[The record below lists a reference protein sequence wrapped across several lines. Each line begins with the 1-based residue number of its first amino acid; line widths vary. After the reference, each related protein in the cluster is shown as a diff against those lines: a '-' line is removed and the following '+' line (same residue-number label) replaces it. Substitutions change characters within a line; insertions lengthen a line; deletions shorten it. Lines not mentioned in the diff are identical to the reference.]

1 MRKPRTRVVSALGCL
16 GGLCLGLGVMG
27 VAQSVT
33 RPVATTGG
41 LVAGKRLGQGIRFFA
56 GIPFAR
62 PPVGPLRWR
71 PPQPARPW
79 KGVRAARNFGAP
91 CYQSAPLPRLGPW
104 TRAFN
109 SQLPASENCLY
120 LNLWTPA
127 RAGER
132 LPVMVFIYGGGYTSG
147 AGSVAIYNGKH
158 LARRGVVVV
167 NFNYRVGP
175 FGFLAYPGLV
185 RESRHHSAGNY
196 GLLDQIAALRWVRR
210 NIANFGGDAGNITI
224 FGQSAGAS
232 SVWLLMQ
239 SPLARGLFRR
249 AIIMSG
255 PGTLPFPAMMTAR
268 EKLAAACAAGEKF
281 AASLGAS
288 SLKALRALP
297 AAKIQQGHSPIGFAP
312 ITDGW
317 VLPAGPA
324 PDPQARVINGMVA
337 DDIGIGYYG
346 TAPPPPFTMSQYRR
360 GLRWLCGA
368 QAAACRRLYPARNA
382 RQAHRA
388 LLQARRDRAK
398 MSLALW
404 ARRQLRYSPAVYTY
418 YFDHRLPWPQ
428 HPEYG
433 VFHSSEL
440 PYVFDNLQVMRRPW
454 QPRDR
459 KIAREMSAYWT
470 DFARNGNPNRG
481 RLPHWPRF
489 RARPLRTMELGVRM
503 GPMRLMPAAREQ
515 FWKKKLHTLLGF

>member
-1 MRKPRTRVVSALGCL
+1 MPRIRPRVVFAMGFLAALTA
-16 GGLCLGLGVMG
+16 GLVTMAA
-27 VAQSVT
+27 AQKPT
-33 RPVATTGG
+33 RPVVTTGG
-41 LVAGKRLGQGIRFFA
+41 LVSGNRLGHGMRFFA

-62 PPVGPLRWR
+62 PPVGKLRWR

-79 KGVRAARNFGAP
+79 KGVLAARKFGAP
-91 CYQSAPLPRLGPW
+91 CYQAMPPRRMGPW

-109 SQLPASENCLY
+109 SQLPSSENCLY

-147 AGSVAIYNGKH
+147 AGSVAIYKGVH
-158 LARRGVVVV
+158 LAQHGVVVV

-185 RESRHHSAGNY
+185 KESRHHSAGNY
-196 GLLDQIAALRWVRR
+196 GLLDQIAALRWVRQ
-210 NIANFGGDAGNITI
+210 NIANFGGDSGNITI

-255 PGTLPFPAMMTAR
+255 PGTLPFPAMMTAQ
-268 EKLAAACAAGEKF
+268 ENLAAAGAAGKKF
-281 AASLGAS
+281 AASLGAK
-288 SLKALRALP
+288 SLRALRALP
-297 AAKIQQGHSPIGFAP
+297 AAKILQGHSPIGFAP

-317 VLPAGPA
+317 VLPAGAA
-324 PDPQARVINGMVA
+324 PYPQARVINGMVA

-346 TAPPPPFTMSQYRR
+346 TAPPPPFTMGQYRR
-360 GLRWLCGA
+360 GMRRLCGA
-368 QAAACRRLYPARNA
+368 QAGTCRRLYPARNA
-382 RQAHRA
+382 RQAERA
-388 LLQARRDRAK
+388 LRQARRDRAK

-418 YFDHRLPWPQ
+418 DFDHRLPWPQ

-440 PYVFDNLQVMRRPW
+440 PYVFDNLQILHRPW

-459 KIAREMSAYWT
+459 RIAREMPAYWT
-470 DFARNGNPNRG
+470 NFAKNGNPNQG

-503 GPMRLMPAAREQ
+503 GPMRLMPAARER
-515 FWKKKLHTLLGF
+515 FWEKQLHTLLGF